1 MDHQKK
7 IREQLRKGQII
18 PVVGAGVSSATAGLP
33 GWKGLIENGLKIA
46 EDLHYSSDKI
56 FQAKEFLNKDKLTEA
71 AKIVKKLLNA
81 PDHPF
86 ANWIND
92 VFKTPT
98 IKSTELIES
107 IQNLCQP
114 IIATTN
120 YDDLLRTTGSPQTD
134 MALDWSQHE
143 EIHTCLNNRSNFIL
157 HLHGLFTRPETP
169 ILGSDDYKKINKHT
183 GYKTILNKLWMDKQF
198 LFIGCS
204 RDGVMDED
212 FMTVI
217 KMMMKWFPRYQN
229 EHYILMLDQE
239 IGSDIHKE
247 LVKKCNVHLVPYGHD
262 HDQLPNFINK
272 LNPNADEI
280 VKRYRERKE
289 KAFKGIKAIL
299 DAQPEL
305 EINEDV
311 KDFIKDSLGLP
322 YYWVANDKI
331 QIFMDALEKYNSA
344 IQKKQDKL
352 VNLQIMLR
360 SLINLNDLKRN
371 IDLWK
376 NSNQSTT
383 LLNNNEYIDLGILSW
398 KLLSNLPTEVLQD
411 IKIRSYNTIHHSFY
425 SNYLLQFY
433 EKAKNWKKNSGKL
446 EDLDGNLYF
455 FENLYR
461 IMRSLLGV
469 IQLDVNELYQEKLS
483 AKIATELPN
492 EFILLV
498 HLKRLTIVKSGNIQD
513 MIAEL
518 PWDESLEFIDAEVIR
533 YNTSRIVIGFNS
545 LYCFTWNP
553 IDEISASNF
562 FKAQNNE
569 KIMDLKILEQGKHV
583 VVEIYTSK
591 RKITMVNFSDSS
603 EIQLKDRFGDY
614 VRIKSTS
621 KNYCIGYVSMS
632 YKDNC
637 VFELSPLGEYIA
649 KTTTVNLWEQL
660 KEIPEIFVEYKE
672 YIKQENLTCE
682 KEDYIYPYIED
693 LSLTKINWIKIELLA
708 LRIRFGFGSSN
719 STAIFLI
726 NPSIGFDKPV
736 LKIYFPHK
744 ICFTF
749 DTIVHK
755 NKVDLIAGYLD
766 FNEVG
771 NLIQYFESIQDSQL
785 IIAQDQPGIIP
796 QEYLTR
802 RKIRDMF
809 YASFS
814 SENRAFVIEEGKI
827 LHDIDISTLKTTDIE
842 FEENLKYIH
851 YYS

>member
-7 IREQLRKGQII
+7 ISEQLRKGQII

-33 GWKGLIENGLKIA
+33 GWKGLIENGLKYA
-46 EDLHYSSDKI
+46 EDLNLSSLQI
-56 FQAKEFLNKDKLTEA
+56 SEAKDFLNKNNLTEA
-71 AKIVKKLLNA
+71 AKIVKKILNA
-81 PDHPF
+81 PNHPF
-86 ANWIND
+86 SNWINN
-92 VFKTPT
+92 VFIAPT

-120 YDDLLRTTGSPQTD
+120 YDDLLRLTGSPQTD

-143 EIHTCLNNRSNFIL
+143 EIYTCLNNRSNFIL

-169 ILGSDDYKKINKHT
+169 ILGADDYKKINKHK

-217 KMMMKWFPRYQN
+217 KMMKKWFPRYQN
-229 EHYILMLDQE
+229 EHYILMREQE

-247 LVKKCNVHLVPYGHD
+247 LVKKCNVHLVPFGNDYS
-262 HDQLPNFINK
+262 QLPGFINK

-280 VKRYRERKE
+280 LKRYMQRKE
-289 KAFKGIKAIL
+289 QTFKGIKSIL

-305 EINEDV
+305 EINDDI
-311 KDFIKDSLGLP
+311 KDFIKDNLGLP
-322 YYWVANDKI
+322 YYWVSNNKI

-344 IQKKQDKL
+344 IQKKQDKF
-352 VNLQIMLR
+352 VNLQVMLR
-360 SLINLNDLKRN
+360 SLININDLKHK

-376 NSNQSTT
+376 KCDQSTT
-383 LLNNNEYIDLGILSW
+383 TLNNNEYIDLGILSW
-398 KLLSNLPTEVLQD
+398 KLLSNIPEEILLD
-411 IKIRSYNTIHHSFY
+411 IKIRDYTAIHHSFF
-425 SNYLLQFY
+425 SGYLVKFY
-433 EKAKNWKKNSGKL
+433 NDAKYWKENSGKL
-446 EDLDGNLYF
+446 EDHEGDLYF

-461 IMRSLLGV
+461 IMSSLLGV

-483 AKIATELPN
+483 AKIANELPN

-498 HLKRLTIVKSGNIQD
+498 HLKRLTIVKSCNIQD
-513 MIAEL
+513 IIAEL
-518 PWDESLEFIDAEVIR
+518 PWDESLEFIDAEVIL
-533 YNTSRIVIGFNS
+533 YNTSKIVIGFNS

-553 IDEISASNF
+553 IDEISATNF

-569 KIMDLKILEQGKHV
+569 KIIDLKILDQGKHV

-591 RKITMVNFSDSS
+591 RKLTMVNFSDSS
-603 EIQLKDRFGDY
+603 EIQLKDRFGEY

-621 KNYCIGYVSMS
+621 KIYCIRRVSIS

-649 KTTTVNLWEQL
+649 KTTTEHLWEQL
-660 KEIPEIFVEYKE
+660 KEIPEIFVELKE
-672 YIKQENLTCE
+672 YIKQENLTSE

-693 LSLTKINWIKIELLA
+693 LSLTKINWIKTELLA
-708 LRIRFGFGSSN
+708 LRIRFGFGGSN

-771 NLIQYFESIQDSQL
+771 DLIQYFESIQDSEL
-785 IIAQDQPGIIP
+785 IIAQDQPGLIP

-827 LHDIDISTLKTTDIE
+827 LHDINISTLKTSDIE